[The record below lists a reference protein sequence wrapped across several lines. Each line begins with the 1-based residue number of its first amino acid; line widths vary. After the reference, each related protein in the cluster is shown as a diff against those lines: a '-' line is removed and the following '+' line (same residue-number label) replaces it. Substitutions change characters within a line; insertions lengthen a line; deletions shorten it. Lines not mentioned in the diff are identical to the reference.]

1 VGENKELVG
10 GEDLTNAIAI
20 YAEVDRLRIENAN
33 LKRGRAMDMQLSE
46 VRKKAMVL
54 LLTRDKDDPELREV
68 LDEEERLGKER
79 EENG

>member
-1 VGENKELVG
+1 
-10 GEDLTNAIAI
+10 LTNAIAI

>member
-1 VGENKELVG
+1 M
-10 GEDLTNAIAI
+10 TNAIAI